1 MGVTLDGKTLNVTGW
16 RESLEPIKSEFDKWE
31 NGTCKRKVRVY
42 GYVRVYALDCIE
54 ENVAWASSVVKYFEE
69 KAAAGAVV
77 AFFSDL
83 AVRNV
88 SSTNVQ
94 VVGVGFEAVDVGSQ
108 NVRSFSLQLQEVL

>member
-1 MGVTLDGKTLNVTGW
+1 LGVTLDGKTLNVSGW

-31 NGTCKRKVRVY
+31 SGTCKRKVRVY
-42 GYVRVYALDCIE
+42 GYVRVYTLDCVE

-83 AVRNV
+83 PVRSV

-94 VVGVGFEAVDVGSQ
+94 VMGAYFEAVDVGNQ
-108 NVRSFSLQLQEVL
+108 NIRSFTLQLQEAV